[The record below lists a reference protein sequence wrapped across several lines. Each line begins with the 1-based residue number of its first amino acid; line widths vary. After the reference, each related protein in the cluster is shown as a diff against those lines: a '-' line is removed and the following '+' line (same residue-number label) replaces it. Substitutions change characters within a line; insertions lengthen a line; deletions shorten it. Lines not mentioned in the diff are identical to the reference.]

1 MLRQIKDPKFLLV
14 YPPLQFQ
21 DGEVVRP
28 DGCLANAYLD
38 SSLTKAGY
46 ETKIIDMA
54 VGDEQDTLEE
64 TFYNPVKIKDAV
76 RGVGGISRIGMST
89 T

>member
-54 VGDEQDTLEE
+54 VGDESKYAFAKQ
-64 TFYNPVKIKDAV
+64 PSG
-76 RGVGGISRIGMST
+76 RT
-89 T
+89 TSPS

>member
-38 SSLTKAGY
+38 ASLTEAGF
-46 ETKIIDMA
+46 ESNIIDMA
-54 VGDEQDTLEE
+54 VGEEQDTLEE
-64 TFYNPVKIKDAV
+64 TFYNPANICH
-76 RGVGGISRIGMST
+76 IYLSCLYT
-89 T
+89 